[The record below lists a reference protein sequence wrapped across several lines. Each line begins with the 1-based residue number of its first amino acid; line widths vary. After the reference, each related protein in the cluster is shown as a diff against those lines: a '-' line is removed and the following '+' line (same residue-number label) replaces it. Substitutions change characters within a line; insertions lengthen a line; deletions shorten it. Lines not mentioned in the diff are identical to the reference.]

1 MIRAW
6 MEEPRLRF
14 PSPPQTERRELKC
27 VWSRTDFEVVRNGFL
42 KVGAFMVKGIFRE
55 SSHEGT

>member
-14 PSPPQTERRELKC
+14 PSLPQSARRELKSA
-27 VWSRTDFEVVRNGFL
+27 WLRTDFEVVGNGF
-42 KVGAFMVKGIFRE
+42 
-55 SSHEGT
+55 